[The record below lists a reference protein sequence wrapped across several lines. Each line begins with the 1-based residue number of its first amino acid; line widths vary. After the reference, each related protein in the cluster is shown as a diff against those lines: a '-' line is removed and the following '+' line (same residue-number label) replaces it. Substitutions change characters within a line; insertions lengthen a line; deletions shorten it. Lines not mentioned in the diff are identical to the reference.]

1 LLLGFLLFWE
11 IKMQTTKNLVEKHRE
26 LSKEVETLG
35 EKPHLTANEH
45 KNLQVLK
52 KLKLAYKDAINKD
65 SRLSY
70 DD

>member
-1 LLLGFLLFWE
+1 ME
-11 IKMQTTKNLVEKHRE
+11 TKMQTTKKLVEKHRE
-26 LSKEVETLG
+26 LSKEVESLN
-35 EKPHLTANEH
+35 ERKYLTSDEQ

-52 KLKLAYKDAINKD
+52 KLKLAYKDAIKKD

>member
-1 LLLGFLLFWE
+1 
-11 IKMQTTKNLVEKHRE
+11 MQPAKKLVEKHKK
-26 LSKEVETLG
+26 LSKEVEDLS
-35 EKPHLTANEH
+35 ERSYLTSDEQ

-52 KLKLAYKDAINKD
+52 KLKLAYKDAIVKD

>member
-1 LLLGFLLFWE
+1 
-11 IKMQTTKNLVEKHRE
+11 MQTTKNLVEKHRN
-26 LSKEVETLG
+26 LSKEVKTISARSG
-35 EKPHLTANEH
+35 LTPDEQ

-52 KLKLAYKDAINKD
+52 KLKLAYKDAIQKD

>member
-1 LLLGFLLFWE
+1 
-11 IKMQTTKNLVEKHRE
+11 MQTTKKLVEKHRE
-26 LSKEVETLG
+26 LSKEVESLN
-35 EKPHLTANEH
+35 ERKYLTSDEQ

-52 KLKLAYKDAINKD
+52 KLKLAYKDAIKKD

>member
-1 LLLGFLLFWE
+1 
-11 IKMQTTKNLVEKHRE
+11 MQPAKKLVEKHKE
-26 LSKEVETLG
+26 LSKEVEDLS
-35 EKPHLTANEH
+35 ERSYLTSEEQ

-52 KLKLAYKDAINKD
+52 KLKLAYKDAIVKD

>member
-1 LLLGFLLFWE
+1 
-11 IKMQTTKNLVEKHRE
+11 MQTTKNLVEKHRE
-26 LSKEVETLG
+26 LSKEVESLN
-35 EKPHLTANEH
+35 ERKYLTSEEQ

-52 KLKLAYKDAINKD
+52 KLKLAYKDAIKKD

>member
-1 LLLGFLLFWE
+1 
-11 IKMQTTKNLVEKHRE
+11 MQTTKKLAQKHKE
-26 LSKEVETLG
+26 LNKEVKDLSEQSY
-35 EKPHLTANEH
+35 LTEEEQ

-52 KLKLAYKDAINKD
+52 KLKLAYKDALVKD

>member
-1 LLLGFLLFWE
+1 
-11 IKMQTTKNLVEKHRE
+11 MQTTKNLVEKHRN
-26 LSKEVETLG
+26 LSKEVKTLS
-35 EKPHLTANEH
+35 EKAGLTPNEQ

-52 KLKLAYKDAINKD
+52 KLKLAYKDAIQKD

>member
-1 LLLGFLLFWE
+1 
-11 IKMQTTKNLVEKHRE
+11 MQPAKKLVEKHKK
-26 LSKEVETLG
+26 LSKEVEDLS
-35 EKPHLTANEH
+35 ERSYLTSEEQ

-52 KLKLAYKDAINKD
+52 KLKLAYKDAIAQD

>member
-1 LLLGFLLFWE
+1 
-11 IKMQTTKNLVEKHRE
+11 MQTTKKLAEKHKE
-26 LSKEVETLG
+26 LSKEVEALS
-35 EKPHLTANEH
+35 EQSYLTADEQ

-52 KLKLAYKDAINKD
+52 KLKLAYKDAIVKD

>member
-1 LLLGFLLFWE
+1 
-11 IKMQTTKNLVEKHRE
+11 MQTTKKLAQKHKE
-26 LSKEVETLG
+26 LSKEVKDLSEQSY
-35 EKPHLTANEH
+35 LTEEEQ

-52 KLKLAYKDAINKD
+52 KLKLAYKDALVKD

>member
-1 LLLGFLLFWE
+1 
-11 IKMQTTKNLVEKHRE
+11 MQTAKKLAEKHKE
-26 LSKEVETLG
+26 LSKEVELLS
-35 EKPHLTANEH
+35 EQSHLTAEEQ

-52 KLKLAYKDAINKD
+52 KLKLAYKDAIVKD

>member
-1 LLLGFLLFWE
+1 
-11 IKMQTTKNLVEKHRE
+11 MQTTKNLVEKHRE
-26 LSKEVETLG
+26 LSNEVEALS
-35 EKPHLTANEH
+35 ERRHLTSEEQ

-52 KLKLAYKDAINKD
+52 KLKLAYKDAIKKD